1 MKYCNSAFNAQGS
14 RGIKIAVDE
23 GIVKIYLAAMEALRQ
38 KERQGETQF
47 TKKQLMIFLVSPHP
61 LSSSNV
67 NVLVCRF
74 FLNLILC
81 TTQFRVLVLCFP
93 HFTDNSIIR
102 IL

>member
-14 RGIKIAVDE
+14 RRIKIAVDV
-23 GIVKIYLAAMEALRQ
+23 GIVKIYVTAMEALRI
-38 KERQGETQF
+38 KERQGEPQF
-47 TKKQLMIFLVSPHP
+47 TIKLMIFLVSPPP

-81 TTQFRVLVLCFP
+81 TTQLRVLVLCFP
-93 HFTDNSIIR
+93 HFSDNSIVR